1 MIKVVAKNFAK
12 EENVGKIIELCEE
25 LVRETRKEEGCYSY
39 SLYMDSKDKT
49 ILTFIEEWEDK
60 DALKRHL
67 KTEHFTKIF
76 PKVSELMAKDA
87 EMNIYNLVY

>member
-12 EENVGKIIELCEE
+12 EENVEKILELCEE

-39 SLYMDSKDKT
+39 SLYMDSKYRN

-60 DALKRHL
+60 DALKKHL
-67 KTEHFTKIF
+67 KTEHFTRIF
-76 PKVSELMAKDA
+76 PKVNELMAKDA
-87 EMNIYNLVY
+87 EMNIYDLVL